1 MAQARTAERLRPR
14 ALPTAGALLAIFL
27 ACCGCGPGEA
37 VGGPPSITF
46 TTVPGFGRVGDFGGT
61 VSGLDATTRD
71 SSKLAFFVYVPGQ
84 GWWNKPTDEQR
95 LVDIGADGSWSAD
108 LITGGIDQM
117 LTRVAAFL
125 VPADYTPPL
134 VHGDASLP
142 QELSQHAL
150 ASAIRER
157 QPKEIEFSGRTW
169 WVKHSDPLIGPG
181 PNYFSDST
189 DNVRVDDDGRLHLR
203 ITNPSGRWTCAEVVS
218 QDVLGY
224 GKYVFQ
230 LATRVDLLDAN
241 VVAGLFTYDETIDS
255 PNREIDI
262 EFSRWG
268 DPTAQNAQYVVQP
281 WDTPGNRERFA
292 IDLGGDPDTTNVF
305 DWTADSILFQ
315 TWLGH
320 DADPPEDATIH
331 SWDYTGADVPT
342 EGGEVRAR
350 INLWLRS
357 GEAPTDGQPAE
368 LVIAKFEYTE

>member
-27 ACCGCGPGEA
+27 ACCGCGPGQA

-46 TTVPGFGRVGDFGGT
+46 TTVPAFGRVGDFGGT
-61 VSGLDATTRD
+61 VSGLEAATRD
-71 SSKLAFFVYVPGQ
+71 SSKLAFFIYVPGQ

-268 DPTAQNAQYVVQP
+268 DPLNQNGQYVVSP
-281 WDTPGNRERFA
+281 WDQPGHIHRFEA
-292 IDLGGDPDTTNVF
+292 TLRGDQATHCFVWRAGGV
-305 DWTADSILFQ
+305 SFQ
-315 TWLGH
+315 SLHGRQ
-320 DADPPEDATIH
+320 ACPGAAENEIA
-331 SWDYTGADVPT
+331 SWSYVGADTPPA
-342 EGGEVRAR
+342 GQGNAR
-350 INLWLRS
+350 INLWLYN
-357 GEAPTDGQPAE
+357 GAPPTDGQPAE
-368 LVIAKFEYTE
+368 VIIDGFEFVPE